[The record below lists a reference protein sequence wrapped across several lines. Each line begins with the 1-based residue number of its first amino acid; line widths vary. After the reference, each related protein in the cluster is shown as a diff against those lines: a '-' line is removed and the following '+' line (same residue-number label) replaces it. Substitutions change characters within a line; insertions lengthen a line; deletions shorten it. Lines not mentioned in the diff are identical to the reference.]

1 MLRKVYLEGTLGSKF
16 IPSFEVEAET
26 LQDVFRCADANF
38 SEFRPYMIDCMENET
53 GFSITVENSEIID
66 ENQLLLPMKKGD
78 IIITPIPA
86 GSKGIG
92 KIIAA
97 IAIMY
102 VVIATGGQIL
112 AAQGGV
118 APSLAGP
125 LTGPAITMKSSF
137 MAAIKAGG
145 LKGFGLKML
154 AATSVHLGMAG
165 LTEMM
170 APDPATDSDQESSYM
185 FNGDEQN
192 IIEGDPVPVLYGH
205 LRVPGQPISFD
216 VISSSYNPITG
227 NNVGLSTGWPSR
239 TRELNTDL
247 AQDSAIN

>member
-38 SEFRPYMIDCMENET
+38 SEFRPYMIDCMENDT

-66 ENQLLLPMKKGD
+66 ETQLLLPMKKGD

-86 GSKGIG
+86 GSKGIA

-97 IAIMY
+97 IVIMY
-102 VVIATGGQIL
+102 VVLQTGGGLGQPLNFTNYL
-112 AAQGGV
+112 AKDVTKIG
-118 APSLAGP
+118 
-125 LTGPAITMKSSF
+125 
-137 MAAIKAGG
+137 IKAAFKNAMA
-145 LKGFGLKML
+145 KGIGWKLL
-154 AATSVHLGMAG
+154 AATSVHLGMTG
-165 LTEMM
+165 LAEMT

-185 FNGDEQN
+185 FNGEEQN

-227 NNVGLSTGWPSR
+227 NSVALTTGWPSR
-239 TRELNTDL
+239 TNEVNTDL

>member
-1 MLRKVYLEGTLGSKF
+1 MLRKVYLEGALGSKF

-53 GFSITVENSEIID
+53 GFSITVEGSEIID
-66 ENQLLLPMKKGD
+66 ENQLLLPMQKGD
-78 IIITPIPA
+78 IMITPIPA

-97 IAIMY
+97 IVIMY
-102 VVIATGGQIL
+102 VVLQTGGLGDPTMVIGEATGSGMGITTGKVGMK
-112 AAQGGV
+112 AAFK
-118 APSLAGP
+118 AA
-125 LTGPAITMKSSF
+125 
-137 MAAIKAGG
+137 MA
-145 LKGFGLKML
+145 KGFGMKML
-154 AATSVHLGMAG
+154 AATAVHLGMTG
-165 LTEMM
+165 LAEMT

-227 NNVGLSTGWPSR
+227 NNVALNTGWPSR
-239 TRELNTDL
+239 TRELNTDI

>member
-1 MLRKVYLEGTLGSKF
+1 MLRKVYLEGALGSKF

-53 GFSITVENSEIID
+53 GFSITVEGSKIID
-66 ENQLLLPMKKGD
+66 ETQLLLPMKKGD
-78 IIITPIPA
+78 IMITPIPA

-97 IAIMY
+97 IVIMY
-102 VVIATGGQIL
+102 VMLQIGQI
-112 AAQGGV
+112 G
-118 APSLAGP
+118 APIHGQPGFSGF
-125 LTGPAITMKSSF
+125 TFGTKEIGKVGMKQALSNA
-137 MAAIKAGG
+137 MA
-145 LKGFGLKML
+145 KGFHMKML
-154 AATSVHLGMAG
+154 AATAVHLGMTG
-165 LTEMM
+165 LAEMT

-216 VISSSYNPITG
+216 VISSSYNPVTG

-239 TRELNTDL
+239 TNELNTDL